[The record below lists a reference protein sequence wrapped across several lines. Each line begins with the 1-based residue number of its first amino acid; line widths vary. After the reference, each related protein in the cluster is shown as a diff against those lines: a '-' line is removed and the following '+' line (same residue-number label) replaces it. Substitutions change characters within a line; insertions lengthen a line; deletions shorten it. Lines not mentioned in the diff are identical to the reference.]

1 VQRGNAFE
9 GLAILHSDQCSVSN
23 GDIFSDLDGC
33 ALPAAALAEVVVGRS
48 FNRNRPMVLRE
59 LHVDEGKFPA
69 ARIDARDERV
79 VPHKLFCS
87 QSVKDSCWNAR
98 ENSGVGNSSWQQLAI
113 F

>member
-1 VQRGNAFE
+1 MRGGEVLADLERRACTATPAQVIRCAF
-9 GLAILHSDQCSVSN
+9 
-23 GDIFSDLDGC
+23 DG
-33 ALPAAALAEVVVGRS
+33 
-48 FNRNRPMVLRE
+48 NRPMVLRE

-79 VPHKLFCS
+79 VPHKLFSS